1 MSFFLIGR
9 CKSRREEADCDLF
22 VVKCAG
28 DYEYIDVVFKS
39 SNDGA
44 KQERLIVDIDF
55 QAQFHIA
62 RPTYQ
67 YESIVQALPPVYVG
81 TSDRL
86 QRILNVMCDAIKSSL
101 KKKSMFLPPW
111 RKPEYIKAKW
121 FSSYKRTTNE
131 AASHTKQTTET
142 NISSIAVKGKQ
153 WDKKFTDAM
162 ELEFEIAAGS
172 RPLSKLGMAMNG
184 MDSSSP
190 IRATTT
196 TSKLVSEDQK
206 ELEGVVHGANRFQFL
221 FNNFQAEKVPDP
233 GHDVIWA
240 TVNAEWQPPALL
252 PRAVPMRSAGLASI
266 LREAGLISVHR
277 SSKPKL
283 VEEGNEIISKDQLPT
298 S

>member
-9 CKSRREEADCDLF
+9 CKSRREEADCDLC

-206 ELEGVVHGANRFQFL
+206 ELEGVVHGANRLQFL
-221 FNNFQAEKVPDP
+221 FNNFQAEKVADP